1 MNDLSNK
8 VAYLLDKDEK
18 IWQAGQDPCRSNDR
32 KNSNSHKDDSKS
44 NDCENSKEQILEESK
59 VLLNNEINHE
69 GHKPIDALKQLAFD
83 LSNDNIA
90 LINKSK

>member
-18 IWQAGQDPCRSNDR
+18 IWQAGQDPSRSNDR

-44 NDCENSKEQILEESK
+44 NDYENSKEQILEESK
-59 VLLNNEINHE
+59 VLLNNDINQE
-69 GHKPIDALKQLAFD
+69 VRKPIDALKQLAFD